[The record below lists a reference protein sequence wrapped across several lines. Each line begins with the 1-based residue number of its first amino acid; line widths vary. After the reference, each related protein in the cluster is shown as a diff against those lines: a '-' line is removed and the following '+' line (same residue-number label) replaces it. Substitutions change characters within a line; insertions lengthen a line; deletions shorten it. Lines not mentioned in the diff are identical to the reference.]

1 MKNTTRLALIAM
13 TLTLVPGLAR
23 AQEGKE
29 AVLGA
34 LTKFA
39 QGFNSKD
46 AKAIAASFDED
57 GTFVNAQGKEIR
69 GRQAIEEAAAASFGG
84 PLKDAQISVTADS
97 LQLLTAKVALQTD
110 LFYVAGRKDEAGKDV
125 PIQLSHYMI
134 VWIKRVDGWKI
145 AALQSLI
152 PTK

>member
-1 MKNTTRLALIAM
+1 MKKTTRLALIA
-13 TLTLVPGLAR
+13 TALTLLPGLAP
-23 AQEGKE
+23 AEEGKD
-29 AVLGA
+29 AVLAA

-39 QGFNSKD
+39 ESFNAKD
-46 AKAIAASFDED
+46 AKAIAATYDED
-57 GTFVNAQGKEIR
+57 GTFVNIQGKEIR
-69 GRQAIEEAAAASFGG
+69 GREAIEEAVAASFAG
-84 PLKDAQISVTADS
+84 PMKNAQISVTADS
-97 LQLLTAKVALQTD
+97 LRLLTAKVALQTD

-145 AALQSLI
+145 AALQSMI